1 MRIAASGVGGSG
13 RRRRCVR
20 PWAAALLLA
29 GVAHAGAAPARAGQ
43 GADGEAEAE
52 AATAAYFDAALAS
65 PPRLRAFLQAMPK
78 GGDVHSHLSGAVYA
92 EDYLRWAGEDGMCLQ
107 REDARLVAPPC
118 DGSAR
123 VAVDEAALPLYG
135 RAIDTMSVRGYERG
149 VGDPLVPVEQ
159 RFFSAFDRFRP
170 VARGRGGDMLAAVRA
185 IAAGENTAYLEL
197 MQAPSAGRGVADT
210 AQGDGGDFAALAA
223 SLRPAVEAAL
233 PRARAEL
240 DRDEARAAAVL
251 GCGGAAAQAGCAVEV
266 RYQIPASRTQEPA
279 RVFAGLA
286 FAFALADA
294 DPRCVGVNL
303 VGPEHHRL
311 ALRDYALH
319 MRMLAFFKQRY
330 RRVKLSLHA
339 GELAAGLAPPQALR
353 DHIGQALAL
362 AGADRIGH
370 GVAIA
375 HEDGAAA
382 LLQRMARQGVA
393 VEINLSSN
401 AAILGV
407 RGAAHPLALYR
418 AAGVPVLLST
428 DDQGVLRGDL
438 SGEYLR
444 AAQEQGLRYR
454 ELKRIARDS
463 LEHAFL
469 PGASLWR
476 AAPGG
481 ARASACAAADARGEP
496 GADCAAF
503 LRGNDKARLQ
513 WRLEQQLARFE
524 RAPRLPA
531 PIASAPENC
540 HRTIA
545 PLRDGSPA
553 RGPCDGTAAAEATA
567 R

>member
-1 MRIAASGVGGSG
+1 MRIAASGNASS
-13 RRRRCVR
+13 RRRLRLAQAWTAVALL
-20 PWAAALLLA
+20 AAAT
-29 GVAHAGAAPARAGQ
+29 AHAGAAASATADAAG
-43 GADGEAEAE
+43 DAET
-52 AATAAYFDAALAS
+52 ATAAYFDAVLAS

-92 EDYLRWAGEDGMCLQ
+92 EDYLRWAGEDGLCLQ

-118 DGSAR
+118 DGSVR
-123 VAVDEAALPLYG
+123 IAVNEATLPLYG
-135 RAIDTMSVRGYERG
+135 RAIDAMSVRGYERG
-149 VGDPLVPVEQ
+149 VGDPAVPVEQ

-170 VARGRGGDMLAAVRA
+170 VARERGGDMLAAVRA

-197 MQAPSAGRGVADT
+197 MQVPPAGREIGDAAAAHAD
-210 AQGDGGDFAALAA
+210 ADDFAALAA
-223 SLRPAVEAAL
+223 ALQPTLAAAV

-240 DRDEARAAAVL
+240 DRDEARAAQVL

-266 RYQIPASRTQEPA
+266 RYQIPATRTHEPA
-279 RVFAGLA
+279 RVFASMA

-303 VGPEHHRL
+303 VGPEHQRL

-319 MRMLAFFKQRY
+319 MRMLAFLKQRY
-330 RRVKLSLHA
+330 PRVKLSLHA
-339 GELAAGLAPPQALR
+339 GELVAGLAPPDALR
-353 DHIGQALAL
+353 SHIGQAVAL

-370 GVAIA
+370 GVALA

-382 LLQRMARQGVA
+382 LLQRMARQGTA

-463 LEHAFL
+463 LEYAFL

-476 AAPGG
+476 GPAGGTRAA
-481 ARASACAAADARGEP
+481 ACANDDVLGEP
-496 GADCAAF
+496 GAGCAAW
-503 LRGNDKARLQ
+503 LRGSDKARLQ
-513 WRLEQQLARFE
+513 WRLERQLARFE
-524 RAPRLPA
+524 RAPRLVLQGA
-531 PIASAPENC
+531 QEK
-540 HRTIA
+540 
-545 PLRDGSPA
+545 
-553 RGPCDGTAAAEATA
+553 
-567 R
+567 